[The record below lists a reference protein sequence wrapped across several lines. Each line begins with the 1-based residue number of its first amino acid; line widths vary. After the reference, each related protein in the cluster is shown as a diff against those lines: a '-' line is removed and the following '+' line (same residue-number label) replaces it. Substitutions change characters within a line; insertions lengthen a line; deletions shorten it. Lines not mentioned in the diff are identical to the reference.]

1 MIQAG
6 FCARHMW
13 EIAAQCTCW
22 PKSSPF
28 QTQVNT
34 LVIRTFP
41 SSESLPC
48 SYPYSSRKLHLTRHT
63 RYRALRLDSFL
74 LQLFTTTIMADE
86 WRSENQQALEDNGT
100 TQTNID
106 QNLPDHVVNP
116 ETHLAPTDRQI
127 IDVKLV
133 NRLQGRPFMA
143 CCRRWQGTTG
153 QMLAE
158 IARALR
164 LGVYELYSLEVTA
177 EYIYGFVKME
187 GSRAEMRAAHPKNT
201 PTFPECM

>member
-1 MIQAG
+1 
-6 FCARHMW
+6 
-13 EIAAQCTCW
+13 
-22 PKSSPF
+22 
-28 QTQVNT
+28 
-34 LVIRTFP
+34 
-41 SSESLPC
+41 
-48 SYPYSSRKLHLTRHT
+48 
-63 RYRALRLDSFL
+63 
-74 LQLFTTTIMADE
+74 MADE
-86 WRSENQQALEDNGT
+86 SNPEDQQALEDNET
-100 TQTNID
+100 IQTNMD
-106 QNLPDHVVNP
+106 QSLSDHVVNL
-116 ETHLAPTDRQI
+116 ETPLPPTERQI

-177 EYIYGFVKME
+177 EYVYGFEKME